1 MTQKSIRF
9 LKALLFLLCL
19 VPLAKLALEI
29 FGVGGMSLGA
39 NPIEELIHRLGIW
52 GLNFLLI
59 TLAVTP
65 LRRLTGKGWLL
76 RFRRMFGLFAFFY
89 VLLHFLTYAGLDQ
102 RFDLPVI
109 VEDIVER
116 PFITVGFTAFLLL
129 IPLALTS
136 TNAMMRRLGRRW
148 LEPDRAVFASL
159 AFEPAWPIEAWN
171 LIPLAAGLAARSAI
185 DGLSGVTVG
194 LRWPNDLILGDGKVG
209 GLLAESGD
217 GVVIVGCGINVL
229 WETPISGGA
238 ALYDDDPGPAIAAR
252 LAEGWADRLLDLMA
266 LHPQDSWIQLSHM
279 LIHHGRQVCIAR
291 RPRCAECPLRLE
303 CPSAPP

>member
-1 MTQKSIRF
+1 MTQKSIWF

-39 NPIEELIHRLGIW
+39 NPVEELIHRLGIW

-89 VLLHFLTYAGLDQ
+89 VLMHFLTYAGLDQ

-109 VEDIVER
+109 FEDIVER

-136 TNAMMRRLGRRW
+136 TNAMIRRLGRRW
-148 LEPDRAVFASL
+148 QKLHRLVYVIA
-159 AFEPAWPIEAWN
+159 
-171 LIPLAAGLAARSAI
+171 
-185 DGLSGVTVG
+185 
-194 LRWPNDLILGDGKVG
+194 ILGVVHFYWQVKLDTLEALVYAAILAV
-209 GLLAESGD
+209 LLGYRLKGRKHER
-217 GVVIVGCGINVL
+217 
-229 WETPISGGA
+229 
-238 ALYDDDPGPAIAAR
+238 IAHSR
-252 LAEGWADRLLDLMA
+252 
-266 LHPQDSWIQLSHM
+266 
-279 LIHHGRQVCIAR
+279 
-291 RPRCAECPLRLE
+291 
-303 CPSAPP
+303 